1 MGFFSD
7 LRADLS
13 QAVNELIPE
22 EASVKQPLGEDDLPD
37 MPAGPMY
44 DMPAPRHEKV
54 IFHKIPEGMENVR
67 TDWKAVVNEVT
78 SANLSSEKIVSENL
92 SSDGGRPSAGD
103 HAGMSERKGSEKNP
117 GTQRDPSVGGA
128 ANLQAENEDRGMTVL
143 RRGTVITGEI
153 TGENGVKLEEGAV
166 LIGNLTAASAVIA
179 GAVKGDIDVKGP
191 VVLKPTAVVVGNI
204 RFKSVRIDTG
214 AVIEGMCSQCYSD
227 VKASTIF
234 ESLQKDREEKK

>member
-37 MPAGPMY
+37 MPAGLVD

-78 SANLSSEKIVSENL
+78 SAKPAEDAGQLSSGNFGSGKEK
-92 SSDGGRPSAGD
+92 DGA
-103 HAGMSERKGSEKNP
+103 A
-117 GTQRDPSVGGA
+117 SVGDQDIA
-128 ANLQAENEDRGMTVL
+128 PGMTVIGK
-143 RRGTVITGEI
+143 GTVITGEV
-153 TGENGVKLEEGAV
+153 TSENGIRLEQGAV
-166 LIGNLTAASAVIA
+166 LMGNLTATSAVIA
-179 GAVKGDIDVKGP
+179 GAVKGDMDVKGP
-191 VVLKPTAVVVGNI
+191 VVLHPTAVVVGNI
-204 RFKSVRIDTG
+204 RSKSVRIDTG

-227 VKASTIF
+227 VKLSTIF
-234 ESLQKDREEKK
+234 EGLQKDKEENQ